1 MARWMRPS
9 EEMPDVEAGDRVL
22 IIVVE
27 RQYANARLQPR
38 LVILEA
44 TEDGWTSLDEVYVG
58 YTPAD
63 GVLWSLEKDVC
74 GIARALD
81 LC

>member
-1 MARWMRPS
+1 MARWMKPS
-9 EEMPDVEAGDRVL
+9 EEMPEIEAGDRVL

-27 RQYANARLQPR
+27 RPHANALLQPR
-38 LVILEA
+38 LVLLEA
-44 TEDGWTSLDEVYVG
+44 TEDGWTSPDETYGG
-58 YTPAD
+58 YTPGD
-63 GVLWSLEKDVC
+63 GVLWSLEQDVC